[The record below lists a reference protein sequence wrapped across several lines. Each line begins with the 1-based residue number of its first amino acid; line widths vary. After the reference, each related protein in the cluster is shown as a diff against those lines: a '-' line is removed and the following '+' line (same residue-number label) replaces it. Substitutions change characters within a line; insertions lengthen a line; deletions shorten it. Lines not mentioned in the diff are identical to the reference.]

1 MKPSIFFPRL
11 PVRWLNCLAV
21 GGLWVAYAVQGAEV
35 DTAPV
40 KFVAPRSVFA
50 DDPKTG
56 KDPFFPSTARRL
68 EKVPGSA
75 PGTQPSVQAPNKNVF
90 DHLQL
95 KGILGNPTRR
105 LALINNHTFE
115 VGEQA
120 EVKTP
125 EGRLNVRCWEI
136 RNRSVVVSFVGE
148 SQRKELFLNE
158 K

>member
-1 MKPSIFFPRL
+1 MRNPIFLRRL
-11 PVRWLNCLAV
+11 PVRWLNCVAV
-21 GGLWVAYAVQGAEV
+21 GGLWVAYAAQGADV
-35 DTAPV
+35 DLVPV

-68 EKVPGSA
+68 EKVPASP
-75 PGTQPSVQAPNKNVF
+75 PGTQTAVQAPSKNVF

-95 KGILGNPTRR
+95 KGILGNSSRR

-120 EVKTP
+120 EVKTV
-125 EGRLNVRCWEI
+125 EGRLNVRSWEI
-136 RNRSVVVSFVGE
+136 RNRSVVVSLVGE

>member
-1 MKPSIFFPRL
+1 MITPILFRRL
-11 PVRWLNCLAV
+11 LIRWLNCLAV
-21 GGLWVAYAVQGAEV
+21 GGLWVAYAAQGAEV
-35 DTAPV
+35 DTGPV
-40 KFVAPRSVFA
+40 KFVVPRSVFV

-68 EKVPGSA
+68 EKVLGPS
-75 PGTQPSVQAPNKNVF
+75 GTQTPVPAPNKNVF
-90 DHLQL
+90 DRLQL
-95 KGILGNPTRR
+95 KGILGNSSRR

-120 EVKTP
+120 EVKTL
-125 EGRLNVRCWEI
+125 EGKLNVRCWEI

>member
-1 MKPSIFFPRL
+1 MTIAILFRYL
-11 PVRWLNCLAV
+11 PIRWLNCLAV
-21 GGLWVAYAVQGAEV
+21 GGFWVASAVQGA
-35 DTAPV
+35 DINPGQIT
-40 KFVAPRSVFA
+40 FVAPRSIFA

-56 KDPFFPSTARRL
+56 KDPFFPLTARRAQ
-68 EKVPGSA
+68 KFPGPASS
-75 PGTQPSVQAPNKNVF
+75 PQTSVQAPNKNNF
-90 DHLQL
+90 DQLLL

-120 EVKTP
+120 ELKTL
-125 EGRLNVRCWEI
+125 EGRRNVRCWEI

>member
-1 MKPSIFFPRL
+1 MTIPIIFRHL
-11 PVRWLNCLAV
+11 PIRWLNCLAV
-21 GGLWVAYAVQGAEV
+21 GGLWVASAVQGA
-35 DTAPV
+35 DIDPGQV

-56 KDPFFPSTARRL
+56 KDPFFPSTARRS
-68 EKVPGSA
+68 EKVPGPASG
-75 PGTQPSVQAPNKNVF
+75 PQTSVQAPNKNAF

-95 KGILGNPTRR
+95 KGILGNSTRR

-120 EVKTP
+120 EVKAL
-125 EGRLNVRCWEI
+125 EGRLNVHCWEI

-148 SQRKELFLNE
+148 SQRRELFLNE

>member
-1 MKPSIFFPRL
+1 MIIPILFRRSS
-11 PVRWLNCLAV
+11 VRWLNYLVV
-21 GGLWVAYAVQGAEV
+21 GGLCVAYAAQGAEV
-35 DTAPV
+35 DTSPV
-40 KFVAPRSVFA
+40 KFVAPKSIFV
-50 DDPKTG
+50 DDLKTG
-56 KDPFFPSTARRL
+56 KDPFFPATTRRSEKIAGSTSTQTS
-68 EKVPGSA
+68 VPA
-75 PGTQPSVQAPNKNVF
+75 PSKNVF

-95 KGILGNPTRR
+95 KGILGNSSRR

-120 EVKTP
+120 EVKTL
-125 EGRLNVRCWEI
+125 EGRLNIRCWEI

>member
-1 MKPSIFFPRL
+1 MMTPKFFRRL

-21 GGLWVAYAVQGAEV
+21 GGLWVVYAVQGAEV
-35 DTAPV
+35 DPGSV
-40 KFVAPRSVFA
+40 KFVAPRSIFV

-56 KDPFFPSTARRL
+56 KDPFFPATARRL
-68 EKVPGSA
+68 EKVPGPA
-75 PGTQPSVQAPNKNVF
+75 TPTSVQTPNRNLF

-95 KGILGNPTRR
+95 KGILGNSSRR

-115 VGEQA
+115 AGEQA
-120 EVKTP
+120 EVKTL
-125 EGRLNVRCWEI
+125 EGKLNVRCWEI

>member
-1 MKPSIFFPRL
+1 MITPILFRRL
-11 PVRWLNCLAV
+11 PIRWLTCLAV
-21 GGLWVAYAVQGAEV
+21 GVLWVACAAQGAEV
-35 DTAPV
+35 DTGPV
-40 KFVAPRSVFA
+40 KFVVPRSVFV

-68 EKVPGSA
+68 EKVPGPS
-75 PGTQPSVQAPNKNVF
+75 GTQTPVPAPNKNIF
-90 DHLQL
+90 DRLQL
-95 KGILGNPTRR
+95 KGILGNSSRR

-120 EVKTP
+120 EVKTL
-125 EGRLNVRCWEI
+125 EGKLNVRCWEI

>member
-1 MKPSIFFPRL
+1 MITPIFFRRL
-11 PVRWLNCLAV
+11 PIRWLNCLAV
-21 GGLWVAYAVQGAEV
+21 GALWVAYAAHGAEV
-35 DTAPV
+35 DTGPV
-40 KFVAPRSVFA
+40 KFVAPRSVFV

-68 EKVPGSA
+68 EKVLA
-75 PGTQPSVQAPNKNVF
+75 PSGTQTPVQAPNKNVF
-90 DHLQL
+90 DRLQL
-95 KGILGNPTRR
+95 KGILGNSSRR

-120 EVKTP
+120 EVKTL
-125 EGRLNVRCWEI
+125 EGKRNVRCWEI

>member
-1 MKPSIFFPRL
+1 MITLRFFRRL

-21 GGLWVAYAVQGAEV
+21 GGLWVAYAAQGAEV
-35 DTAPV
+35 DTSPV
-40 KFVAPRSVFA
+40 KFVVPRSVFV

-56 KDPFFPSTARRL
+56 KDPFFPSSARRL
-68 EKVPGSA
+68 EKVLGPS
-75 PGTQPSVQAPNKNVF
+75 GTQTPVPTPNKNVF
-90 DHLQL
+90 DRLQL
-95 KGILGNPTRR
+95 KGILGNSRRR

-120 EVKTP
+120 EVKTL
-125 EGRLNVRCWEI
+125 EGKLNVRCWEI
-136 RNRSVVVSFVGE
+136 RNHSVVVSFVGE

>member
-1 MKPSIFFPRL
+1 MITPILFRRL
-11 PVRWLNCLAV
+11 PIRWLNCLAV
-21 GGLWVAYAVQGAEV
+21 GGLWVAYAAQGAEV
-35 DTAPV
+35 DTGPV
-40 KFVAPRSVFA
+40 KFVVPRSVFV

-68 EKVPGSA
+68 EKVLGSSGNQT
-75 PGTQPSVQAPNKNVF
+75 PVPAPNKNIF
-90 DHLQL
+90 DRLQL
-95 KGILGNPTRR
+95 KGILGNSSRR

-120 EVKTP
+120 EVKTL
-125 EGRLNVRCWEI
+125 EGKLNVRCWEI

>member
-1 MKPSIFFPRL
+1 MITPILFRCL

-21 GGLWVAYAVQGAEV
+21 GGLLLACAVQGAEV
-35 DTAPV
+35 DTTPV
-40 KFVAPRSVFA
+40 KFAAPRSVFA

-56 KDPFFPSTARRL
+56 KDPFFPSSARRL
-68 EKVPGSA
+68 EKVPGPS
-75 PGTQPSVQAPNKNVF
+75 GTQISVQAPNKNAF
-90 DHLQL
+90 EHLQL
-95 KGILGNPTRR
+95 KGILGNSSRR

-120 EVKTP
+120 EVKSL
-125 EGRLNVRCWEI
+125 EGKLNIRCWEI

>member
-1 MKPSIFFPRL
+1 MIKPIFLWRL
-11 PVRWLNCLAV
+11 PVHGLKCLAV
-21 GGLWVAYAVQGAEV
+21 GGLWLASAVQGAEV
-35 DTAPV
+35 DPGPL

-50 DDPKTG
+50 DDPKSG
-56 KDPFFPSTARRL
+56 KDPFFPSTARRM

-75 PGTQPSVQAPNKNVF
+75 PGTQTTVQTPNRNVF

-120 EVKTP
+120 EVKTL

>member
-1 MKPSIFFPRL
+1 MTTPILFRRL
-11 PVRWLNCLAV
+11 PIRWLNCLAV
-21 GGLWVAYAVQGAEV
+21 GGLWVAYAAQGAEV
-35 DTAPV
+35 DTGPV
-40 KFVAPRSVFA
+40 KFVVPRSVFV

-68 EKVPGSA
+68 EKVPGSSGNQI
-75 PGTQPSVQAPNKNVF
+75 PVPAPNKNVF
-90 DHLQL
+90 DRLQL
-95 KGILGNPTRR
+95 KGILGNSSRR

-120 EVKTP
+120 EVKTL
-125 EGRLNVRCWEI
+125 EGKLNVRCWEI